1 MGRSLLWFV
10 GRRLLQLVPVIAA
23 IAALNFVLVHLAPG
37 DVAQLLAGQSGQ
49 ATAEYVNQLRHEFGL
64 DRPLAEQFLIY
75 LGHLARFDLGYSYVQ
90 QTPVLT
96 LIVDRLPATLLLMVS
111 AIMLA
116 LGLGIAFGVAAA
128 RRFGSLV
135 DNMISV
141 GALVVYAT
149 PVFWLGLIL
158 IVLFSVDLRL
168 LPPDGMTDTRTTHT
182 GLAYALD
189 VLRHLV
195 LPAVTLALFYVAVYA
210 RLMRSAML
218 EVLGRDFITAA
229 RAKGLAERTIAWS
242 HAAPNAILP
251 VVTIAGVMFGNML
264 GGSILVETVFGW
276 PGLGRLIF
284 DALLQRDLNLL
295 LGILFVSSLVVVAAN
310 LMVDLAYGLLDPRIV
325 HQ

>member
-1 MGRSLLWFV
+1 MGRPIFWFIA
-10 GRRLLQLVPVIAA
+10 RRLLQLIPVVAA

-49 ATAEYVNQLRHEFGL
+49 GSAEYVDQLRHEFGL
-64 DRPLAEQFLIY
+64 DHSLVEQFIIY
-75 LGHLARFDLGYSYVQ
+75 SGRLLRFDLGYSYVQ
-90 QTPVLT
+90 QTPVLA

-111 AIMLA
+111 AITFA
-116 LGLGIAFGVAAA
+116 LGLGVALGVAAA

-135 DNMISV
+135 DNAISV
-141 GALVVYAT
+141 AALVVYAT
-149 PVFWLGLIL
+149 PVFWLGLML

-168 LPPDGMTDTRTTHT
+168 LPPDGMTDTRTSES

-195 LPAVTLALFYVAVYA
+195 LPATTLALFYVAVYT

-295 LGILFVSSLVVVAAN
+295 LGILFMSSLVVVIAN
-310 LMVDLAYGLLDPRIV
+310 LIVDLAYGLLDPRIV
-325 HQ
+325 HK

>member
-10 GRRLLQLVPVIAA
+10 GRRLLQLVPVIVA

-49 ATAEYVNQLRHEFGL
+49 ASAEYVNQLRHEFGL
-64 DRPLAEQFLIY
+64 DRPLLEQFLIY
-75 LGHLARFDLGYSYVQ
+75 LDHLARFDLGYSYVQ
-90 QTPVLT
+90 QTPVLA
-96 LIVDRLPATLLLMVS
+96 LIADRLPATLLLMVS
-111 AIMLA
+111 AITLA

-128 RRFGSLV
+128 RRFGSLL

-195 LPAVTLALFYVAVYA
+195 LPAITLALFYVAVYA

-310 LMVDLAYGLLDPRIV
+310 LLVDLAYGLLDPRIV

>member
-1 MGRSLLWFV
+1 MGRPLLWFV
-10 GRRLLQLVPVIAA
+10 ARRLLQLVPVVAA

-49 ATAEYVNQLRHEFGL
+49 SSAEYVSQLRHEFGL
-64 DRPLAEQFLIY
+64 DRPLAEQFVIY
-75 LGHLARFDLGYSYVQ
+75 LGRLARFDLGYSYVQ

-111 AIMLA
+111 AITLA
-116 LGLGIAFGVAAA
+116 LGLGVALGVAAA
-128 RRFGSLV
+128 RRFGSLL
-135 DNMISV
+135 DNAISV

-149 PVFWLGLIL
+149 PVFWLGLML

-168 LPPDGMTDTRTTHT
+168 LPPDGMTDTRTSES

-195 LPAVTLALFYVAVYA
+195 LPAITLALFYVAVYT

-218 EVLGRDFITAA
+218 EVLGRDFVTAA

-295 LGILFVSSLVVVAAN
+295 LGILFVSSLVVVIAN
-310 LMVDLAYGLLDPRIV
+310 LLVDLAYGLLDPRIV

>member
-1 MGRSLLWFV
+1 MGRPLLWFV
-10 GRRLLQLVPVIAA
+10 ARRLLQLVPVVAA

-49 ATAEYVNQLRHEFGL
+49 SSAEYVSQLRHEFGL
-64 DRPLAEQFLIY
+64 DRPLAEQFVIY
-75 LGHLARFDLGYSYVQ
+75 LGRLARFDLGYSYVQ

-96 LIVDRLPATLLLMVS
+96 LIADRLPATLLLMVS
-111 AIMLA
+111 AITLA
-116 LGLGIAFGVAAA
+116 LGLGVALGVAAA
-128 RRFGSLV
+128 RRFGSLL
-135 DNMISV
+135 DNAISV

-149 PVFWLGLIL
+149 PVFWLGLML

-168 LPPDGMTDTRTTHT
+168 LPPDGMTDTRTSQS

-195 LPAVTLALFYVAVYA
+195 LPAITLALFYVAVYT

-218 EVLGRDFITAA
+218 EVLGRDFVTAA

-295 LGILFVSSLVVVAAN
+295 LGILFVSSLVVVIAN
-310 LMVDLAYGLLDPRIV
+310 LIVDLAYGLLDPRIV
-325 HQ
+325 HK